1 MKRSHI
7 EDVRVF
13 SGTASIVAFILLLLL
28 LAVLPLILQ
37 SYLIYIVNLIAI
49 HIIVALGMNLLVGY
63 TGQISLGHAG
73 FYAIGAYTSV
83 ILTTKLG
90 IPFLPSLFCAG
101 LVAAAFGFVLGL
113 PALRLTGPY
122 LAIATL
128 GFGIAIV
135 QIIGKAESLSG
146 GHMGVHAPKMTFGPW
161 LLDTDVKAYYF
172 IMGLCILLSV
182 GALNLT
188 KSRIGRAF
196 VAIRDSDIAAEAMGV
211 NITYYKTL
219 AFALSAFYT
228 GIAGSLMAHMVGFI
242 SPENYNLFVSI
253 HFLTIIVVGGLG
265 SILGSVLGAILMVSL
280 QQFLSGI
287 QALSMVIYGFIMI
300 FIILFEPLGLRGRWL
315 KIKIYWK
322 TWPF

>member
-13 SGTASIVAFILLLLL
+13 SSAASAVAFIVLLL
-28 LAVLPLILQ
+28 VLTGLPFLLQ
-37 SYLIYIVNLIAI
+37 SYQIYVVNLIAI
-49 HIIVALGMNLLVGY
+49 HIIVALGLNLLVGY

-83 ILTTKLG
+83 ILTSKFG
-90 IPFLPSLFCAG
+90 IPFLPALFCAG
-101 LVAAAFGFVLGL
+101 LLAAAFGFLLGL

-128 GFGIAIV
+128 GFGIAVV
-135 QIIGKAESLSG
+135 QILGKVESISG
-146 GHMGVHAPKMTFGPW
+146 GHMGIHAPKMTFGPW

-172 IMGLCILLSV
+172 IMGLCILMAT

-219 AFALSAFYT
+219 AFAISAFYT

-253 HFLTIIVVGGLG
+253 HFLTIVVVGGLG

-322 TWPF
+322 LWPF